1 MSDERR
7 LDLCGL
13 SGVLSV
19 CATGPDS
26 PAAKAAAVSPI
37 LDPFADTVAIYFS
50 GAMGVP
56 YRRRRVHRAATGHVN
71 TLHVT

>member
-1 MSDERR
+1 MVDYRRTQTMSDERR

-56 YRRRRVHRAATGHVN
+56 YG
-71 TLHVT
+71 

>member
-7 LDLCGL
+7 LDRCGL
-13 SGVLSV
+13 SGVLSA

-37 LDPFADTVAIYFS
+37 LDPFADAVAIYFS

-56 YRRRRVHRAATGHVN
+56 YG
-71 TLHVT
+71 